1 MKKTIII
8 LCLILSGLLILDSF
22 HVGQAIV
29 MFLLAGEIP
38 GTSSS
43 ISAAVLLEVYL
54 IAAGFICARLVVFAV
69 RRAAATFTRHQL
81 V

>member
-1 MKKTIII
+1 MKKTIIT

-22 HVGQAIV
+22 HVGQAVV

-43 ISAAVLLEVYL
+43 INAAVLLELYL
-54 IAAGFICARLVVFAV
+54 IAAGFICSRIVFFAV
-69 RRAAATFTRHQL
+69 RRATATFSRRQL